1 MPFRQESVFLH
12 AIRLARQLL
21 QAGKRLL
28 QAGGKQPQ
36 EGKRPLQAGGKQ
48 PQEGKRPLQAG
59 KKQPQAEIRPLQ
71 AENDNDTTVETLTQK
86 TARGL
91 F

>member
-36 EGKRPLQAGGKQ
+36 EGKRPLQAG
-48 PQEGKRPLQAG
+48 

-71 AENDNDTTVETLTQK
+71 AENDNDTTVETLKQK